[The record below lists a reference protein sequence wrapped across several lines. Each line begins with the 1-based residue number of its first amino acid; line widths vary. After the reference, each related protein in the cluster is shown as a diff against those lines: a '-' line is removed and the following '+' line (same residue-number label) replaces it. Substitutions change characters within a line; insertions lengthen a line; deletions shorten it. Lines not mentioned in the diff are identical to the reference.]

1 MHYSRILLVAVLV
14 EALTTPSTQNLLY
27 SPAASPVGLQCL
39 SLGMREHVD
48 SFMST
53 QDSHLQL
60 LKKKDCP
67 RPLSSDDIQQVV
79 IKIS

>member
-1 MHYSRILLVAVLV
+1 M
-14 EALTTPSTQNLLY
+14 
-27 SPAASPVGLQCL
+27 
-39 SLGMREHVD
+39 D

-79 IKIS
+79 IKNSWIIYFLGCTYINTVAFGVCMDVNIPIVHVQSISFPMM